1 MKTLVNSS
9 KKIAI
14 VSKLL
19 EKIPDELDAIHI
31 DVIDK
36 RLENNDGIS
45 LKTLGEFAKKIVE
58 EIAPNKRPLEMSVIL
73 LDADEISLL
82 NKEHLS
88 KSGPTDVLA
97 FPIDDSDG
105 EMDDTIYLMG
115 DVCIC
120 PEVAAGQAKEKDLNF
135 RDEIALLLTHGILH
149 LLGYDHY
156 EESEEIEMK
165 KMERALIERYSEHLR
180 VHEI

>member
-1 MKTLVNSS
+1 
-9 KKIAI
+9 
-14 VSKLL
+14 
-19 EKIPDELDAIHI
+19 
-31 DVIDK
+31 
-36 RLENNDGIS
+36 
-45 LKTLGEFAKKIVE
+45 
-58 EIAPNKRPLEMSVIL
+58 
-73 LDADEISLL
+73 EISLL

-180 VHEI
+180 VHEV

>member
-45 LKTLGEFAKKIVE
+45 LKSLGEFAKKIVE

-73 LDADEISLL
+73 LDVDEISLL

-97 FPIDDSDG
+97 FPIDDSD
-105 EMDDTIYLMG
+105 LMG

-180 VHEI
+180 VHEV